1 MNDIENQI
9 NTLIYTAVSSIYPNA
24 KFESEL
30 NLSPSIFP
38 CVCAEM
44 IEAATRKSSLDS
56 STVEKYT
63 NVTFEFNIFTND
75 ATGKKQAAK
84 KIFGLIDSVMF
95 RMGFERTTY
104 VPNGLDQ
111 GTKYRLLV
119 RYQGAVDNLNRIY
132 RR

>member
-1 MNDIENQI
+1 MIDIENQI
-9 NTLIYTAVSSIYPNA
+9 NTLIYTAVSSMYPNA

-30 NLSPSIFP
+30 NLSPSVFP
-38 CVCAEM
+38 CVCVEM
-44 IEAATRKSSLDS
+44 LNPTTRKSALDS
-56 STVEKYT
+56 SNVEKYLD
-63 NVTFEFNIFTND
+63 VTFEINIFTNE
-75 ATGKKQAAK
+75 ASGKKQAAK

>member
-9 NTLIYTAVSSIYPNA
+9 NTLIYTAVSSMYPNA

-38 CVCAEM
+38 CVCVEM

-63 NVTFEFNIFTND
+63 NVTFEINIFTND
-75 ATGKKQAAK
+75 ATGKKQQIK
-84 KIFGLIDSVMF
+84 SSG
-95 RMGFERTTY
+95 
-104 VPNGLDQ
+104 
-111 GTKYRLLV
+111 
-119 RYQGAVDNLNRIY
+119 
-132 RR
+132 

>member
-9 NTLIYTAVSSIYPNA
+9 NTLIYTAVSSMYPNA

-30 NLSPSIFP
+30 NLSPSVFP
-38 CVCAEM
+38 CVCVEM

-63 NVTFEFNIFTND
+63 NVTFEINIFTND

-95 RMGFERTTY
+95 RMGFERITY

>member
-9 NTLIYTAVSSIYPNA
+9 NTLVYTVVSPTYPNA
-24 KFESEL
+24 KFESFL
-30 NLSPSIFP
+30 NLSPSVFP
-38 CVCAEM
+38 CVCVEM
-44 IEAATRKSSLDS
+44 LDPTTRISALDS
-56 STVEKYT
+56 SGVEKYT
-63 NVTFEFNIFTND
+63 NVTFEINIFTND

-84 KIFGLIDSVMF
+84 DIFKLVDNAMF
-95 RMGFERTTY
+95 RMGFARTTY

-119 RYQGAVDNLNRIY
+119 RYQAAVDQYNRIY